1 MSCHSEKTQQ
11 DLKDIKDMFVENR
24 ETQKVKE
31 EQNKKLSLMELLR
44 SPNLKNMVELIK
56 VAFSTLRVF
65 LIIIMLI
72 VMMFASQNDKVKE
85 IVQPYIS
92 GIISIGKP

>member
-1 MSCHSEKTQQ
+1 
-11 DLKDIKDMFVENR
+11 
-24 ETQKVKE
+24 
-31 EQNKKLSLMELLR
+31 
-44 SPNLKNMVELIK
+44 MVELLK
-56 VAFSTLRVF
+56 VAFSTLKVF

-92 GIISIGKP
+92 GIISIGKR